1 MSNSDRLH
9 ALDAVRAA
17 ALLLGVVFHAGF
29 SFIPGM
35 ITGLWAFADT
45 SPSTSISVLL
55 FVSHIFRMTL
65 FFFLAGFFARLLFHR
80 RGARGFWADRA
91 KRILVPML
99 VGWVV
104 LFPAIAAV
112 WVWGISKA
120 YAGSPPPLPENLP
133 PPPAAAF
140 PMTHLWF
147 LYYLLV
153 LYALTLAIRAIVVR
167 FDSAARIRCVV
178 DAMVGGLVRSGAPAV
193 LLALP
198 LAVSLYLRADWI
210 SWFGVP
216 TPDRSVIPE
225 WASLIGFGT
234 ALGFGWLVHRQVD
247 LLQVWARQWPAHFGV
262 AAVTTVACLGM
273 VGLTPTLSPVAPGL
287 TRLAY
292 ASCYTVAVWSWV
304 FAITGSAVRFLS
316 GERPLVR
323 YVADSSY
330 WIYLA
335 HLPVVAA
342 LQVLVGDLPWH
353 WTVKFPLIL
362 AVSFTL
368 LFASYHLLVRST
380 AIGAV
385 LNGRRYPRKRASD
398 PVHQGPDPGGPG
410 GETVAA
416 LKGVHH
422 RYGRTPSLD
431 GVDLEVRR
439 GELVALL
446 GPNGAGKSTAVSLW
460 LGLLEPDAGSV
471 TLMGGSP
478 LDVESRRSVGVMM
491 QEVALPPTLRVHEH
505 LELAGS
511 YYPDPLPAA
520 EAMALTGTTAL
531 QRRPYG
537 ELSAGQKRQVQFA
550 MAICGRPRLL
560 FLDEPTVGLD
570 LHAREAMWRT
580 MRALVDRGCSI
591 LLTTHYLEEAEAL
604 ADRVVVLAKGRAIAE
619 GTVAEI
625 RGVVSRKRITC
636 ASSLAVEAV
645 SAWPGVLDARREST
659 RLHLTVSV
667 AEPVVHAL
675 LEADPALHDLEVRQ
689 TGLSDAFSELTKEA
703 A

>member
-1 MSNSDRLH
+1 
-9 ALDAVRAA
+9 
-17 ALLLGVVFHAGF
+17 
-29 SFIPGM
+29 
-35 ITGLWAFADT
+35 
-45 SPSTSISVLL
+45 
-55 FVSHIFRMTL
+55 
-65 FFFLAGFFARLLFHR
+65 
-80 RGARGFWADRA
+80 
-91 KRILVPML
+91 
-99 VGWVV
+99 
-104 LFPAIAAV
+104 
-112 WVWGISKA
+112 
-120 YAGSPPPLPENLP
+120 
-133 PPPAAAF
+133 
-140 PMTHLWF
+140 
-147 LYYLLV
+147 
-153 LYALTLAIRAIVVR
+153 
-167 FDSAARIRCVV
+167 
-178 DAMVGGLVRSGAPAV
+178 
-193 LLALP
+193 
-198 LAVSLYLRADWI
+198 
-210 SWFGVP
+210 
-216 TPDRSVIPE
+216 
-225 WASLIGFGT
+225 
-234 ALGFGWLVHRQVD
+234 
-247 LLQVWARQWPAHFGV
+247 
-262 AAVTTVACLGM
+262 
-273 VGLTPTLSPVAPGL
+273 
-287 TRLAY
+287 
-292 ASCYTVAVWSWV
+292 
-304 FAITGSAVRFLS
+304 
-316 GERPLVR
+316 
-323 YVADSSY
+323 
-330 WIYLA
+330 
-335 HLPVVAA
+335 LPVVAA